1 VGQGSST
8 AKAAAKAP
16 GPTLPAGL
24 RLDGTR
30 SITLHATQTGLRVLV
45 RLCAAPG
52 SSVEGLDL
60 VPKSG
65 PLLVCSSHLSNFD
78 PLVFGAWFPRV
89 MHAMAK
95 AEMFQNQI
103 LRAYLDRCN
112 CFPVRR
118 GSPDRQA
125 IRAALAV
132 LQSGSALVLF
142 PEGHRSRGEGLLP
155 FEPGAGYLALKSG
168 VPVLPCAVWGTEHV
182 LPRGSLIPRRAPIHL
197 QVGEPFRPDPGTPEE
212 ASRQIH
218 RQVAALLPLAYRG
231 SAD

>member
-1 VGQGSST
+1 VGQDSST
-8 AKAAAKAP
+8 AKVATRAP

-30 SITLHATQTGLRVLV
+30 PLTLQATQAGLRLLV

-52 SSVEGLDL
+52 SSIEGLDL
-60 VPKSG
+60 VPATG

-95 AEMFQNQI
+95 AEMFRNPL

-118 GSPDRQA
+118 GAPDRQA

-132 LQSGSALVLF
+132 VQSGGALVLF
-142 PEGHRSRGEGLLP
+142 PEGHRSYGQGLLP
-155 FEPGAGYLALKSG
+155 FESGAGYLALKSG
-168 VPVLPCAVWGTEHV
+168 VPVIPCAVWGTEHV
-182 LPRGSLIPRRAPIHL
+182 LPRGSLLPRMAPIHL
-197 QVGEPFRPDPGTPEE
+197 RVGEPFRPAAGTPEE
-212 ASRQIH
+212 ASRQIR
-218 RQVAALLPLAYRG
+218 RQVAVLLPPAYRG